1 MKKLLKT
8 LAATAVLASV
18 IPTKWNKTEDGGT
31 LEAMLWKAT
40 WTPKENA
47 PGSTEV
53 NINFGFHN
61 PFPKKKNEEEDFFAD
76 ELIVDYTHDSN
87 TIVYSSDDADFM
99 YEDKNLTVDESVCEE
114 EVSSTQTPAA
124 ETTDTKDTQGK
135 DDCGKDSTCT
145 EQ

>member
-61 PFPKKKNEEEDFFAD
+61 PFPKKKNAEDNLFAD
-76 ELIVDYTHDSN
+76 ELIVDYTCDNN
-87 TIVYSSDDADFM
+87 TVVYSSDDADFM
-99 YEDKNLTVDESVCEE
+99 YDNENTSTEEPVCGENASPIQAPVTENTEDIESEE
-114 EVSSTQTPAA
+114 S
-124 ETTDTKDTQGK
+124 
-135 DDCGKDSTCT
+135 CGKDSTCT
-145 EQ
+145 E